1 MTTNIT
7 DHSNVRERLRELG
20 CHEPHGFTIL
30 PWNFEDEDSIDEF
43 IHLAE
48 AATVK
53 TLLRSA
59 NLPYD
64 DIVDRDK
71 RPSYLHMRSYDW
83 IGPTIFVP
91 AVLISENSA
100 FVSVALSVI
109 ANYLTDLF
117 KGMRKTSNVR
127 LNIVVEES
135 SEKSC
140 KKISYE
146 GPVEGLQS
154 LVDAVEKI
162 KDA

>member
-1 MTTNIT
+1 MTPNIT
-7 DHSNVRERLRELG
+7 DYPNVRQRLRELG
-20 CHEPHGFTIL
+20 CREPNGFAIL
-30 PWNFEDEDSIDEF
+30 PHNFDSVGSIGEF
-43 IHLAE
+43 LQVVE
-48 AATVK
+48 SATVK
-53 TLLRSA
+53 TLLRSE

-71 RPSYLHMRSYDW
+71 RPSYLEMRSYDW

-91 AVLISENSA
+91 AALMLENPA

-117 KGMRKTSNVR
+117 KGTPKTSNVK

-146 GPVEGLQS
+146 GPVEGLQN
-154 LVDAVEKI
+154 LIDTVEAI
-162 KDA
+162 KDD